1 MITTILAFW
10 LAYAVHFT
18 TIHRHTKAS
27 SNWNYLADA
36 TANHHLWLCIDLYI
50 WESRNSNKTSGR
62 PLFTIYGYNGLVI
75 GYVLYTLPVAFILM
89 QNSMQYIDK
98 RFYLFQY

>member
-1 MITTILAFW
+1 MLLPTITYGFVLIYTFGNQGIL
-10 LAYAVHFT
+10 
-18 TIHRHTKAS
+18 TK
-27 SNWNYLADA
+27 LVGQ
-36 TANHHLWLCIDLYI
+36 
-50 WESRNSNKTSGR
+50 TS
-62 PLFTIYGYNGLVI
+62 FTIYGYNGLVI